1 MRPFALFLLPFLLAA
16 CANEGAPDS
25 TPAGTAAEADS
36 MADAAGMA
44 DTTGTAA
51 RATIQPLGDAGVS
64 GTVTFTPAEGG
75 VQVTYALDGLTP
87 GRHGFHVHEN
97 GSCEPGEDGTPGGAA
112 GDHFA
117 PLGNPHGA
125 PGDSARHVGDLGN
138 VEAGAD
144 GRAQGTFVDPVVTLD
159 GAHAIVGKAV
169 VVHSGEDDLTSQPSG
184 DSGDRVG
191 CGVIQVGAVDGMRG
205 LPPGPAPIG
214 ETDTMNT
221 VMR

>member
-1 MRPFALFLLPFLLAA
+1 
-16 CANEGAPDS
+16 
-25 TPAGTAAEADS
+25 
-36 MADAAGMA
+36 
-44 DTTGTAA
+44 
-51 RATIQPLGDAGVS
+51 
-64 GTVTFTPAEGG
+64 
-75 VQVTYALDGLTP
+75 
-87 GRHGFHVHEN
+87 VHEN

-221 VMR
+221 V